1 MSRQW
6 AREQLVS
13 LALRLEENELE
24 LMLDTVKSI
33 AHQLQEC
40 NVDFM
45 ERLVSDF
52 FFVYLFIF
60 FKICPNFFLC
70 VECSRNSYR
79 YEEEVKRKKHHSFPR
94 QNILFATLRVGSKFG
109 NNG

>member
-1 MSRQW
+1 MARQW

-24 LMLDTVKSI
+24 LMRDTVKNI

-52 FFVYLFIF
+52 WLIYGNIGY
-60 FKICPNFFLC
+60 FKICPF
-70 VECSRNSYR
+70 
-79 YEEEVKRKKHHSFPR
+79 
-94 QNILFATLRVGSKFG
+94 
-109 NNG
+109 